1 MQKNLNLLFL
11 DIFELHP
18 RIVLNINACFTHSS
32 SNKPPLGT
40 CILPGYSSIKGHW
53 NQEPQ
58 KPRRDD
64 NVALK
69 ALRATATTTPVTGL
83 PPSAGKSSI
92 CRTRLFLLL
101 LLLPAPWPK
110 AGRLGVVTLTTFRPS
125 FRAPFFRLHSD
136 QQQLRESVVWPTFG
150 GVPPPTIVLSR
161 LSMPPGFILKLRNIF
176 SYGFLFQYVTPSNPL
191 ICGQYP
197 LGEYGFMVANV
208 LDNMSGQIPLNSNKI

>member
-1 MQKNLNLLFL
+1 MLTSLL
-11 DIFELHP
+11 
-18 RIVLNINACFTHSS
+18 VVS
-32 SNKPPLGT
+32 LG
-40 CILPGYSSIKGHW
+40 ISIQPGYSSIKGHW

-69 ALRATATTTPVTGL
+69 ALRATATTRPVTGL

-125 FRAPFFRLHSD
+125 FRAPFF
-136 QQQLRESVVWPTFG
+136 
-150 GVPPPTIVLSR
+150 PPPLRPTTIAWECSLTHIWGR
-161 LSMPPGFILKLRNIF
+161 AAAHDCP
-176 SYGFLFQYVTPSNPL
+176 
-191 ICGQYP
+191 
-197 LGEYGFMVANV
+197 
-208 LDNMSGQIPLNSNKI
+208 

>member
-1 MQKNLNLLFL
+1 MQRYFCFTNMQKNLNLLFL

-69 ALRATATTTPVTGL
+69 ALRATATTRPVTGL

-161 LSMPPGFILKLRNIF
+161 LSMPPGL
-176 SYGFLFQYVTPSNPL
+176 S
-191 ICGQYP
+191 
-197 LGEYGFMVANV
+197 
-208 LDNMSGQIPLNSNKI
+208 SNKKPEEWNQETYVKLDLHTRKHPVFGFNNYRDWWFNLNWIKWIA